1 MGKADVGALLRS
13 LITTTPISGPVLPLF
28 GDLVKALDTTPAD
41 RLHLAAFADPA
52 ALRNVPPEA
61 LYALPVPARAA
72 IWSAAPAR
80 FSTDMS
86 YTLQLTER
94 ELLALQRPHNLC
106 LRLGSHPQGPG
117 APSPPSGKR
126 RLAIAREL
134 MLCVRGDDA
143 RYGLLC
149 RMITDRFTRS
159 RDAKWSQLRHDLYI
173 AHADKGRPNQGLPR
187 DPCGQLIIDCEKL
200 VSGVPSAPAAVLR
213 TVRNILALAAAKGA
227 DAGAGGGAAAGGP
240 GADIR
245 LTDLRKHLG
254 EAIRDTTD
262 FARARG
268 GAAVLFISEAKG
280 SFRGNAAGWEDYLRR
295 IAPGAPMDY
304 DTMRRTRLGR
314 YGSWE
319 EALGDARRVADNS
332 RRYNGAAHPFTAEAE
347 TLFSHFEAQVER
359 ARLQAAGISAAGG
372 GGGRG
377 GAALSG
383 HSLGAASASDVLC
396 VLSDPHVLRAAAQI
410 VVRDALLPATRA
422 GVAVHEPLPAP
433 TGAPP
438 TAASSSSAAGAAAG
452 TAAATA
458 AAAGGRTASAAAV
471 PEAALCCLFILALS
485 DCAFA
490 RVRQGAALVMA
501 GGGPLPGGHTG
512 AASARGR
519 GGSAARAHLAYQRP
533 ELTHDHLQETLGPAP
548 PPATAAAGGAKAAQP
563 PPVLASALPPHLTLA
578 CRCLQNVAMQT
589 AAEDAAGAAAGS
601 AGGSAAASGSGGS
614 AAAAAPS
621 AEGSGS
627 AAGSAGARAADAG
640 ALSDFDADCDAA
652 VAAAR
657 SGALSTLYR
666 VLRRGKHLHSRSVSA
681 LVAAYA
687 GFHLRSPLTRRHS
700 GLLQALCA
708 VAAAPGGACDVSLP
722 ATVVPCMFSALTAA
736 HGRQEAA
743 GAEGAAAGSSD
754 PDAPLPSADLA
765 RTFIDRMLLPWALRA
780 SERPDARGP
789 VHDLLV
795 RMLQQ
800 LTVRGVLR
808 PEQAAAHVMRA
819 LASLAGTEAAAA
831 AAAAAVARIAA
842 AGAAG
847 LPMSAAAAGLT
858 PGSASAGLGVG
869 GGSGMLSGPTPDMFA
884 ALSYSPATPSGV
896 AAPAASAGRTAAGA
910 APDAGSA
917 ARSSGGASAMAVDG
931 AAPAAAAPAAA
942 APALSAHGAAA
953 VHGGRSGGPLEGTL
967 TAVSSSTPYGPQL
980 SAYLT
985 EGLLSPLALVFTR
998 PDFAVVALSY
1008 ARFIVSHLARHI
1020 DFAAL
1025 GLSPAFVAAL
1035 GREGAPGAGALGGL
1049 QLLLPGGAAPFD
1061 AAALT
1066 QLTATAAAGASGG
1079 GATGILLSASPAT
1092 AGFGAMGMVPGSSG
1106 PLGSGGTPTPM

>member
-1 MGKADVGALLRS
+1 
-13 LITTTPISGPVLPLF
+13 
-28 GDLVKALDTTPAD
+28 
-41 RLHLAAFADPA
+41 
-52 ALRNVPPEA
+52 
-61 LYALPVPARAA
+61 
-72 IWSAAPAR
+72 
-80 FSTDMS
+80 
-86 YTLQLTER
+86 
-94 ELLALQRPHNLC
+94 
-106 LRLGSHPQGPG
+106 
-117 APSPPSGKR
+117 
-126 RLAIAREL
+126 
-134 MLCVRGDDA
+134 
-143 RYGLLC
+143 
-149 RMITDRFTRS
+149 
-159 RDAKWSQLRHDLYI
+159 
-173 AHADKGRPNQGLPR
+173 
-187 DPCGQLIIDCEKL
+187 
-200 VSGVPSAPAAVLR
+200 
-213 TVRNILALAAAKGA
+213 
-227 DAGAGGGAAAGGP
+227 
-240 GADIR
+240 
-245 LTDLRKHLG
+245 
-254 EAIRDTTD
+254 
-262 FARARG
+262 
-268 GAAVLFISEAKG
+268 
-280 SFRGNAAGWEDYLRR
+280 
-295 IAPGAPMDY
+295 
-304 DTMRRTRLGR
+304 
-314 YGSWE
+314 
-319 EALGDARRVADNS
+319 
-332 RRYNGAAHPFTAEAE
+332 
-347 TLFSHFEAQVER
+347 
-359 ARLQAAGISAAGG
+359 
-372 GGGRG
+372 
-377 GAALSG
+377 
-383 HSLGAASASDVLC
+383 
-396 VLSDPHVLRAAAQI
+396 VLRAAAQI

-438 TAASSSSAAGAAAG
+438 ASSSSAA
-452 TAAATA
+452 A
-458 AAAGGRTASAAAV
+458 AAAAAAAV

-490 RVRQGAALVMA
+490 RVRQGAALVLA
-501 GGGPLPGGHTG
+501 GGPSLPGGHTG

-519 GGSAARAHLAYQRP
+519 GGAAARAHLAYQRP

-548 PPATAAAGGAKAAQP
+548 PPATAAAAGAKAAQP

-578 CRCLQNVAMQT
+578 CRCLQNVAMQ
-589 AAEDAAGAAAGS
+589 AAAEEDAAGAAGAD
-601 AGGSAAASGSGGS
+601 GGSAAASGSRSSSG
-614 AAAAAPS
+614 AAAPS

-627 AAGSAGARAADAG
+627 GGSAAASADAPAASAG

-657 SGALSTLYR
+657 SAALSTLYR

-687 GFHLRSPLTRRHS
+687 GFYLRSPVSRGHS

-708 VAAAPGGACDVSLP
+708 VAAGPGGACDVSLP

-736 HGRQEAA
+736 HGRQEA
-743 GAEGAAAGSSD
+743 GAEGAAGSGSGG
-754 PDAPLPSADLA
+754 PDSPLTSADLA

-780 SERPDARGP
+780 SERPDTRGP

-858 PGSASAGLGVG
+858 PGSASAGLGLGSG
-869 GGSGMLSGPTPDMFA
+869 GGMLSGPTPDMFA
-884 ALSYSPATPSGV
+884 ALSYSPATPSGA
-896 AAPAASAGRTAAGA
+896 AAPTTGASAGRAVAGA
-910 APDAGSA
+910 APGPDSAG
-917 ARSSGGASAMAVDG
+917 RSGGGASAMVVDG
-931 AAPAAAAPAAA
+931 TALSAAAAPGA
-942 APALSAHGAAA
+942 ALSAHGAAA

-1035 GREGAPGAGALGGL
+1035 GREGVPGAGTLGGL